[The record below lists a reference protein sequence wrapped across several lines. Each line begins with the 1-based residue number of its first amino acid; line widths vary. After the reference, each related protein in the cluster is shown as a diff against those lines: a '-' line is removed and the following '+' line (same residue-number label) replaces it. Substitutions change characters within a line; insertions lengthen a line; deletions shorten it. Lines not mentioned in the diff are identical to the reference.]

1 MKIQLNYLT
10 SVSILCEPSISFSV
24 ISYMVQI
31 HSFRDIFLWDSHRIC
46 SEGTTHIRHKKELCQ
61 AKLWVLCNL
70 WFNISQQIIVNSER
84 YSQCQMAEVS
94 KEKSKKQTN
103 KKKKHYF
110 WRKKQ
115 NIGLDVVGNLLL
127 LTSGLYLDKT
137 TKNSFLTIS
146 GLGILYSIL
155 RVSKSSH
162 RFQLK
167 GISKIKES
175 GREIGRYTET

>member
-103 KKKKHYF
+103 KKKTLFLKKETKHRPGCCREF
-110 WRKKQ
+110 TST
-115 NIGLDVVGNLLL
+115 NIWFV
-127 LTSGLYLDKT
+127 
-137 TKNSFLTIS
+137 F
-146 GLGILYSIL
+146 
-155 RVSKSSH
+155 R
-162 RFQLK
+162 
-167 GISKIKES
+167 
-175 GREIGRYTET
+175 